1 MYMHTYI
8 HFTDAIPVIR
18 QLNMKQIMTKQQT
31 PQTDKLKTYDRTPN
45 NTILLLH
52 TVAHFF

>member
-1 MYMHTYI
+1 MHTYI